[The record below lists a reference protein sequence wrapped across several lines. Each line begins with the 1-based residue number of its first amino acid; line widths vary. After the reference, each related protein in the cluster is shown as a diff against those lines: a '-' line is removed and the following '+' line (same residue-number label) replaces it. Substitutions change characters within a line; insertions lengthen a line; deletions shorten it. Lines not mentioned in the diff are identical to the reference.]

1 MAYDF
6 QVTVDSAHPHDLA
19 GWWAELLGWR
29 VEESNEE
36 FIREMVAKG
45 YADEEATTTHNG
57 VLVWKDG
64 AAIVHPETGQRFLF
78 QLVPEGKTV
87 KNRLHLDIRMGAGK
101 IEAELERLTA
111 RGATFLHR
119 GKQGPAEWI
128 TIADPEGNELCLS

>member
-1 MAYDF
+1 
-6 QVTVDSAHPHDLA
+6 VTVDSSRPHDLA
-19 GWWAELLGWR
+19 DWWAEMLGWR
-29 VEESNEE
+29 VEGSNEE
-36 FIREMVAKG
+36 FIREMIAKG
-45 YADEEATTTHNG
+45 YAPEEATTTHKG

-64 AAIVHPETGQRFLF
+64 AAIVHPETMQRFLF

-87 KNRLHLDIRMGAGK
+87 KNRLHLDIRMGADK

-119 GKQGPAEWI
+119 GKQGPTEWI